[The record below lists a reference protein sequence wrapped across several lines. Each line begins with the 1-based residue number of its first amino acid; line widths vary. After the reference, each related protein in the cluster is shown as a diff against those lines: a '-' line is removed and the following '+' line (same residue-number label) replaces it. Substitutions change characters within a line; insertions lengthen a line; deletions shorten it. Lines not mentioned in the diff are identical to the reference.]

1 MQLLVFISNSD
12 HSVTPIL
19 AEFLTAGVKGATVV
33 ECEGMLHAIDDANIE
48 PPPIFG
54 SLRQFLNPA
63 SPVGKMIFVVLEDDM
78 VSVAKEVIHRVS
90 GTLKKPNTGILFTVP
105 LSSVEGVS

>member
-12 HSVTPIL
+12 RSVTPIL
-19 AEFLTAGVKGATVV
+19 TEFLGAGVTGATVV
-33 ECEGMLHAIDDANIE
+33 ECEGMLHAIEDANVE

-54 SLRQFLNPA
+54 SLRQFVSPT
-63 SPVGKMIFVVLEDDM
+63 SPVGKMIFAVLEDEM
-78 VSVAKEVIHRVS
+78 VPVAKEVIHRVS